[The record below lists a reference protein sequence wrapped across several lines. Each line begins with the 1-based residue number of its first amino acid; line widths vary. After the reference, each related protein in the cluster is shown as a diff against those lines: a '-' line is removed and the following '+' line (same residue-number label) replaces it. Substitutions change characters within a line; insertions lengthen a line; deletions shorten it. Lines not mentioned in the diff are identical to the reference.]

1 MKKTILKGLVLVLAT
16 AMTVACSDGIGLGFG
31 QGTGKISLST
41 EVDASVASGRSS
53 RAEYTD
59 ITPADLS
66 VRLTSSD
73 GSFTETWNSVA
84 EFPLDRTFKAGKY
97 TMEVFYGDEDTE
109 GFESPAFYG
118 TQNLVVEE
126 NLTTPVHVVAGVV
139 NSMVSVVYTDNFKDY
154 MTSYSAEVH
163 SAGGQYIEFATDETR
178 PAYVKPGRVTLSV
191 DFVKPNGNGGKLEVA
206 SFDAV
211 AARHYTVTVD
221 LGNGG
226 AGSATIVIDIDE
238 NLADGALQPIDIS
251 DEVLNAP
258 APTVTA
264 KGFNPD
270 ETFLFVPGQVLSS
283 EFVCDIIARGG
294 LSAVTLTTQS
304 SSLLAR
310 NWPAE
315 IDLIAA
321 TSTEQTTLTDLGF
334 ACRGLFKNP
343 DKLAVADFTNVLANI
358 SYLGSGDNVTTFTV
372 VVKDKLGKLS
382 DPFTFK
388 VQAEPLRMNV
398 TNTQMYVGADLLTF
412 DLEFNGGDPATYC
425 KFEYFNSRGTWSVFT
440 PSLTNTGNNTY
451 AATATITGVDNT
463 AALKMRYS
471 AEGLGSVEMDITRD
485 PMVVPST
492 ETDNV
497 FATRAYIP
505 VTIGEQDSNIS
516 LLTEM
521 MNDASIYIST
531 DGTGYSAMSTAIDVE
546 NKMLGITGLTPA
558 TTYYIKV
565 KNGDL
570 PLDLAP
576 VKTIT
581 TETAA
586 QIPNGN
592 LDAEV
597 TEEGSGRNWELIM
610 FQGWGTNNIMTTS
623 PHTSVASDYAY
634 DTISG
639 TIATTD
645 SHSGNAA
652 LIRTCGWGAGNTAL
666 SGVNGV
672 CKYIDPGMLHL
683 GSNREVRPSGYTDR
697 SGPLN
702 TDDLNCGIEFA
713 SRPSSLSFWYKY
725 TAKNSSDHGEA
736 LVQVLDASGN
746 VLASAITNL
755 AAQSVYTQV
764 TLNLSYTS
772 KVKAAKVYVRFLSTN
787 ISDALTKSSSWLSG
801 PGFANTSRGTY
812 MGSQLYIDDVT
823 FNY

>member
-1 MKKTILKGLVLVLAT
+1 MKKKILKGLVLVLSM
-16 AMTVACSDGIGLGFG
+16 AMTVACSDGYGLGFG

-73 GSFTETWNSVA
+73 GSFSETWNSVS
-84 EFPLDRTFKAGKY
+84 EFPLDRTFKAGRY

-118 TQNLVVEE
+118 SQNLVVEE

-163 SAGGQYIEFATDETR
+163 SAGGEYIEFATDETR

-238 NLADGALQPIDIS
+238 TLADGNLAPIDIS

-264 KGFNPD
+264 NGFDPSV
-270 ETFLFVPGQVLSS
+270 TFAFVPGQTLSS
-283 EFVCDIIARGG
+283 NFVCDIIARGG
-294 LSAVTLTTQS
+294 ISAVTVTTQS

-315 IDLIAA
+315 INLIAA
-321 TSTEQTTLTDLGF
+321 TSAEQTILTDLGF

-343 DKLAVADFTNVLANI
+343 DKLATIDFTNVLANI
-358 SYLGSGDNVTTFTV
+358 SYLGSGNNNSTFTV
-372 VVKDKLGKLS
+372 VVKDKFGKVSEPLT
-382 DPFTFK
+382 FT
-388 VQAEPLRMNV
+388 VQAEQLRMNV
-398 TNTQMYVGADLLTF
+398 TNTQIYLGADVLTF
-412 DLEFNGGDPATYC
+412 DLEFNGGDPATC
-425 KFEYFNSRGTWSVFT
+425 CTFEYFNSRGTWSVFT
-440 PSLTNTGNNTY
+440 PTFTATGTNTY
-451 AATATITGVDNT
+451 SASATITGVDNS
-463 AALKMRYS
+463 AALKIRYS
-471 AEGLGSVEMDITRD
+471 AAGLNSVEMDITRD

-492 ETDNV
+492 ETENV

-505 VTIGEQDSNIS
+505 VTIGEQDNNIS
-516 LLTEM
+516 LLTDM
-521 MNDASIYIST
+521 MNNSSICVST
-531 DGTGYSAMSTAIDVE
+531 DGAGYSEVPTAIDVE
-546 NKMLGITGLTPA
+546 NKTLGISGLTPA

-570 PLDLAP
+570 PLDLSP

-581 TETAA
+581 TEAA
-586 QIPNGN
+586 SQIPNGN
-592 LDAEV
+592 LDAAV

-610 FQGWGTNNIMTTS
+610 FQGWGTNNVMTTS
-623 PHTSVASDYAY
+623 PHNSAASDFAY

-672 CKYIDPGMLHL
+672 CKYIDPGLLHL
-683 GSNREVRPSGYTDR
+683 GDNRSSRPSGYTDR
-697 SGPLN
+697 PGPLN
-702 TDDLNCGIEFA
+702 TDDLNCGISFA

-736 LVQVLDASGN
+736 LVQVIDASGN
-746 VLASAITNL
+746 VLASAVTNL
-755 AAQSVYTQV
+755 GAQSTYTQV

-772 KVKAAKVYVRFLSTN
+772 AVKAAKIYVRFLSTN
-787 ISDALTKSSSWLSG
+787 VSDALTKNSSWLSG

-812 MGSQLYIDDVT
+812 MGSQLYIDDVV
-823 FNY
+823 FSY